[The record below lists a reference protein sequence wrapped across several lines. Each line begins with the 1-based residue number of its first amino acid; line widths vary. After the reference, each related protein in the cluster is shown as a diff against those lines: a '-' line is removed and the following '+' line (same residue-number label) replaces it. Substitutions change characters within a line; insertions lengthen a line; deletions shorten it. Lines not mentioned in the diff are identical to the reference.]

1 MNMEGSGG
9 GATTQEDAGS
19 AATTT
24 MATNKTKTNFV
35 GGEISGSDWMDFY
48 CGLKKHVEKG
58 TPLQEFM
65 VLEENEREQQQQQ
78 QQAAVSSST
87 DWGKSCLV
95 AATAENLAKNRYGN
109 ILPFDKNRVKLTTK
123 TKKCSD
129 YVNASHIITSDLI
142 PGMRRK
148 IPYIAASAPLPTT
161 IPAFYRML
169 WESNV
174 YVVVMLSR
182 NEEGGKI
189 KCHKYWPSKQNKEGL
204 RFGDMTVKIVNT
216 VKMDYS
222 FLIRT
227 LLVQHGEEQREIY
240 HFHYLD
246 WPDHGVPHST
256 LQLERIIRL
265 INEKYD
271 SDAFPFSYSSPLVIH
286 CSAGIGRTGTFV
298 VVHTILDLLFGHT
311 DADAFALGPTPPS
324 FNIPLLVD
332 HLRSQRASMVTQPEQ
347 YNFCYRAIL
356 GVVARRLG
364 FGEDQRSSIALR
376 YEEDEDSETG
386 LFLQS
391 LSGSNSDIEIR
402 GESPETKVSNKTR
415 RNRERNRRRRKRK
428 LLMKRQQQQ
437 QRSFTNLFSAKL
449 MKNNNGNNHYST
461 TCTSTKLS
469 NGHRRS
475 FSDLCE

>member
-1 MNMEGSGG
+1 MMEGSGG

-19 AATTT
+19 TATTTT
-24 MATNKTKTNFV
+24 MATNKTASF
-35 GGEISGSDWMDFY
+35 GGSEISGSDWMDFY

-78 QQAAVSSST
+78 QQSAVSSST

-286 CSAGIGRTGTFV
+286 CRFASFF
-298 VVHTILDLLFGHT
+298 ILRQFFSLLFSC
-311 DADAFALGPTPPS
+311 LLLS
-324 FNIPLLVD
+324 FLFFFCISLLLFPFSLMLFFLVF
-332 HLRSQRASMVTQPEQ
+332 RSL
-347 YNFCYRAIL
+347 CIL
-356 GVVARRLG
+356 L
-364 FGEDQRSSIALR
+364 
-376 YEEDEDSETG
+376 
-386 LFLQS
+386 S
-391 LSGSNSDIEIR
+391 L
-402 GESPETKVSNKTR
+402 
-415 RNRERNRRRRKRK
+415 
-428 LLMKRQQQQ
+428 
-437 QRSFTNLFSAKL
+437 
-449 MKNNNGNNHYST
+449 Y
-461 TCTSTKLS
+461 
-469 NGHRRS
+469 
-475 FSDLCE
+475 